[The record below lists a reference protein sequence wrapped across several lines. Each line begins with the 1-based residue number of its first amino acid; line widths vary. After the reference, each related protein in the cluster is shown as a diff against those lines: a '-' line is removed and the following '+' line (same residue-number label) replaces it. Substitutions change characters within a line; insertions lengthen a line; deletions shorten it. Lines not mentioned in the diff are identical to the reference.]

1 LAYVVNM
8 PIIVICKILSFDL
21 RLHQNAFGS
30 QGSAGPTGGAY
41 SWILR
46 VGVGKGGEGK
56 GGGKG
61 RKGKGK
67 GRRRDGTTPNKKAG

>member
-1 LAYVVNM
+1 MAYVVNM

-46 VGVGKGGEGK
+46 VGVRKGGEGK

-61 RKGKGK
+61 RKEGKRERKEEGW
-67 GRRRDGTTPNKKAG
+67 DHPQ

>member
-1 LAYVVNM
+1 M

-61 RKGKGK
+61 RKEGKRERKEEGW
-67 GRRRDGTTPNKKAG
+67 DHLQ